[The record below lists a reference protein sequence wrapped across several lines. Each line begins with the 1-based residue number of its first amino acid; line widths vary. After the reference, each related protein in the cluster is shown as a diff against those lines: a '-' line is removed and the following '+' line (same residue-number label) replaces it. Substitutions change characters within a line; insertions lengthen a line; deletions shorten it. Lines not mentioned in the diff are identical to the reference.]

1 MSIKIL
7 HIISGLND
15 GGAESLLFNF
25 LCNSE
30 NNINFVISLKGK
42 GKYGEMIEGKGI
54 KIFYFNFAFDLSL
67 ISNFICLTKIIRL
80 IKPDIVQT
88 WLYNAD
94 LLGGCAAYLANSKN
108 IFWGIHHG
116 SLDKNINKFSTI
128 FIAKINS
135 FLSYFIPRKIVVC
148 ADSSKFMHIKNG
160 FSKQKFIT
168 IENGIDL
175 NKFKRSPK
183 ERSFFRNKINIKSDE
198 TLYGTVARFHPIKD
212 HITLIKS
219 IFRLKNA
226 GYKFKYLLIGESIN
240 NKNKLLNELIKK
252 YGLEEIIILIEKEEN
267 ISLVMNAIDL
277 HVLSSKSEAL
287 PMVILEAM
295 GCGTPCISTNVG
307 DVKNLILD
315 KNLVVETSNQLELFN
330 AMRIFSDLD
339 QKNKKKLSISVEK
352 HIKENY
358 SLENMTAKYLNLYQK
373 YINSNK

>member
-42 GKYGEMIEGKGI
+42 GKYGEMIERKGI

-67 ISNFICLTKIIRL
+67 ISNFIGLTKIIRL

-88 WLYNAD
+88 WLYHAD

-148 ADSSKFMHIKNG
+148 ADSSKFMHIKKG

>member
-30 NNINFVISLKGK
+30 NNNNFVISLKGK
-42 GKYGEMIEGKGI
+42 GKYGKMIEKKGI
-54 KIFYFNFAFDLSL
+54 KIFYFNFSFNLSL
-67 ISNFICLTKIIRL
+67 ISNFINLTNLIRV
-80 IKPDIVQT
+80 IEPDIVQT
-88 WLYNAD
+88 WLYHAD

-128 FIAKINS
+128 FVAKINS
-135 FLSYFIPRKIVVC
+135 LLSYFIPRKIIVC
-148 ADSSKFMHIKNG
+148 ADSSKFIHIKKG

-175 NKFKRSPK
+175 KKFKRSK
-183 ERSFFRNKINIKSDE
+183 QKRYFFRNKINIKSDE

-212 HITLIKS
+212 HITLIKA

-252 YGLEEIIILIEKEEN
+252 YGLEENLILIEKEEN
-267 ISLVMNAIDL
+267 ISLVMNALDL

-287 PMVILEAM
+287 PMVMLEAM

-307 DVKNLILD
+307 DVNKLIFD
-315 KNLVVETSNQLELFN
+315 KNFIVETSNQFNLFN

-339 QKNKKKLSISVEK
+339 KKNKKQLSISVEK
-352 HIKENY
+352 HIKENF
-358 SLENMTAKYLNLYQK
+358 SLENMTMKYLNLYQK
-373 YINSNK
+373 YINSKK